1 MKSLKLGLLVLLMA
15 LFAGCAST
23 RMARPEPPTLDE
35 IVAMS
40 KAGTPADEIIKKLKE
55 SRAYYPLTASE
66 ITSLHDRGVPDT
78 VLDYMHQVHMREV
91 REDEALRSYHR
102 RGWYAYPYFYFGHG
116 HGYRHHPRHRWGGG
130 LQFGW

>member
-1 MKSLKLGLLVLLMA
+1 MKSLKSGLLVLLIA

-23 RMARPEPPTLDE
+23 RMARPAPPTLDE

-66 ITSLHDRGVPDT
+66 ITSLHDRGVADS

-102 RGWYAYPYFYFGHG
+102 HGWYGYPYFYFGHG
-116 HGYRHHPRHRWGGG
+116 YRHRWRGG
-130 LQFGW
+130 LYYGW

>member
-1 MKSLKLGLLVLLMA
+1 MKPLKLGMLVALMA

-66 ITSLHDRGVPDT
+66 ISSLHDRGVPDC
-78 VLDYMHQVHMREV
+78 VLDYMYKVHLREI
-91 REDEALRSYHR
+91 REDEAQQGYNRH
-102 RGWYAYPYFYFGHG
+102 GWYFHPFFYFGDY
-116 HGYRHHPRHRWGGG
+116 GYRHRWRGG
-130 LQFGW
+130 LYYGW